1 MRYNLVS
8 LLCPTKG
15 EPQSLNIKFKVT
27 TETLIRSRSPQL
39 NGDVDLD
46 TIHPPC
52 PLRDSKNPES
62 MDFRKIRVTEES
74 SA

>member
-27 TETLIRSRSPQL
+27 TETLIRL